1 MGKSSNHA
9 ALSKMLLDSQSRPS
23 YSPSP
28 EAAEVHWMYLHKEL
42 SQLTNTTIQTTC
54 IGGNPILEF
63 KKGKS
68 FSLYLDQFF
77 FFFLKDNTKTKVI
90 SKVVSFGIL
99 LVTIFLSIKGFTLKS
114 ENVKMHTK

>member
-54 IGGNPILEF
+54 IVGNPILERF

-77 FFFLKDNTKTKVI
+77 FFFFKRQHKNKSYIKSCFFWHSSCKYI
-90 SKVVSFGIL
+90 SV
-99 LVTIFLSIKGFTLKS
+99 
-114 ENVKMHTK
+114 N